1 MRFSIPGFGMD
12 SGVGGRGSGV
22 RTGTALVVDRTP
34 DTQPLTPS
42 FRARPQTMAGL
53 AWWRFAR
60 HRMAVVGLLVVVVL
74 GAASALAPWVSPY
87 DPDKPHLQ
95 LQLGAP
101 SLVHPMGTDD
111 LGRDLLTRIMYGG
124 RISLSIGILAMA
136 LAVLLGT
143 AVGAL
148 AGYYGGATDNL
159 LMRFTDLMLSIPAL
173 FLLIILILL
182 LRSFPVPFLRGGV
195 LAIVLA
201 IALLSWMT
209 VARLVRASFL
219 SLKEQVF
226 VEAAKA
232 LGAGHVRIMVRHML
246 PNAASPIIVAATLR
260 VANSIIT
267 ESGLSFLGFG
277 VQPPTPTWGNMLR
290 NAQDQMITAPWT
302 AIFPGLFI
310 FVTVIAINYVGDGLR
325 DALDPRHVR

>member
-1 MRFSIPGFGMD
+1 MSHMRISTL
-12 SGVGGRGSGV
+12 GSGTGERVADAQVLLQV
-22 RTGTALVVDRTP
+22 RPA
-34 DTQPLTPS
+34 
-42 FRARPQTMAGL
+42 RARPQTMAGL

-60 HRMAVVGLLVVVVL
+60 HRMAGVGLLVVVVL

-182 LRSFPVPFLRGGV
+182 LRSFRFHSCGAECSP
-195 LAIVLA
+195 
-201 IALLSWMT
+201 SCW
-209 VARLVRASFL
+209 RL
-219 SLKEQVF
+219 
-226 VEAAKA
+226 
-232 LGAGHVRIMVRHML
+232 
-246 PNAASPIIVAATLR
+246 PCC
-260 VANSIIT
+260 
-267 ESGLSFLGFG
+267 
-277 VQPPTPTWGNMLR
+277 
-290 NAQDQMITAPWT
+290 
-302 AIFPGLFI
+302 PG
-310 FVTVIAINYVGDGLR
+310 
-325 DALDPRHVR
+325 

>member
-1 MRFSIPGFGMD
+1 MADAQVLPQ
-12 SGVGGRGSGV
+12 V
-22 RTGTALVVDRTP
+22 RTL
-34 DTQPLTPS
+34 
-42 FRARPQTMAGL
+42 RARPQTMAGL

-60 HRMAVVGLLVVVVL
+60 HRMAVVGLLVVGVL
-74 GAASALAPWVSPY
+74 SAASALAPWVSPY
-87 DPDKPHLQ
+87 DPDKPQ
-95 LQLGAP
+95 LQFQLQAP
-101 SLVHPMGTDD
+101 SPVHPLGTDD

-136 LAVLLGT
+136 LAVLVGT
-143 AVGAL
+143 AVGAA
-148 AGYYGGATDNL
+148 AGYYGGAVDNL
-159 LMRFTDLMLSIPAL
+159 LMRLTDLMLSIPAL
-173 FLLIILILL
+173 FLLIVLTLL

-232 LGAGHVRIMVRHML
+232 LGAGNGRIIVRHIL

-260 VANSIIT
+260 VASSIIT

-277 VQPPTPTWGNMLR
+277 VQPPTPTWGNMLK
-290 NAQDQMITAPWT
+290 NAQDQMVTAPWT

-325 DALDPRHVR
+325 DALDPRHFR